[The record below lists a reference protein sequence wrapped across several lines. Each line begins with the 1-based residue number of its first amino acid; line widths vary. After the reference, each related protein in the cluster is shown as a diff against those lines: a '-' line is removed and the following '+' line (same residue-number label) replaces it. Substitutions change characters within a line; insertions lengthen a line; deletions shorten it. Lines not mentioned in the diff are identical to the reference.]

1 MDSINFMFTQAN
13 KILGNNDV
21 GFMNHGYSPSLSI
34 IDSED
39 YLFKN
44 QISLYLQMFNNIK
57 TSKKRILEV
66 GCGRGGGASAILKY
80 LKPLS
85 LDACDMNQQNI
96 EYCLKYQPPEINFK
110 QAYAQS
116 LTYTDNFFDIVINV
130 ESSHCYN
137 NYPLFFQEV
146 NRVLKKNGTFLY
158 VDCGQVI
165 HNFHNFFHFF
175 KKIIREDIT
184 ENVKKSC
191 QEDYNKFNSMISDEK
206 IKKLLTDTA
215 IEKAN
220 KYSQGNN
227 QYIKY
232 VGYK

>member
-1 MDSINFMFTQAN
+1 MDFVNRMFEHVN
-13 KILGNNDV
+13 EIFGDSKID
-21 GFMNHGYSPSLSI
+21 FMNHGYSPSLDI
-34 IDSED
+34 IDNKD
-39 YLFKN
+39 ILFKN
-44 QISLYLQMFNNIK
+44 QISLYLQMFDNIE

-85 LDACDMNQQNI
+85 IDACDINQKNI
-96 EYCLKYQPPEINFK
+96 DYCLKHQPPEINFK

-116 LTYTDNFFDIVINV
+116 LTYPDNFFDIVINV

-137 NYPLFFQEV
+137 NYSLFFHEV
-146 NRVLKKNGTFLY
+146 NRVLKKDGIFLY

-165 HNFHNFFHFF
+165 HNFNKFFHLF
-175 KKIIREDIT
+175 KKIIRDDIT

-191 QEDYNKFNSMISDEK
+191 QEDYDKFNNMIEDKE
-206 IKKLLTDTA
+206 IKKILTDTA

-220 KYSQGNN
+220 KYSNGNN